1 MHVLSGLR
9 KLHKIFQ
16 LKIKAM
22 PLQFDLDIEN
32 DPFYLEGRD
41 KTKSQMDYN
50 FVRNLLLQTDFTNE
64 KVASLANVSLAFV
77 EDVQKSLEKK

>member
-1 MHVLSGLR
+1 
-9 KLHKIFQ
+9 
-16 LKIKAM
+16 M

-64 KVASLANVSLAFV
+64 KIASLANVSLAFV